1 MASTRN
7 KNDVG
12 NYAAEQYSIVEQREN
27 LLYLHQSNGHAYSTH
42 LAGDGLLSGKMG
54 SMNLS
59 YNYTDIDSY
68 LKGIGSTNL
77 VTPAAPVEPQ
87 IKEIPFLSIIDRMPL
102 LVPEPLTPM
111 RNQRPLLR

>member
-7 KNDVG
+7 KNDTG
-12 NYAAEQYSIVEQREN
+12 NYAAEQYSRNAQREH
-27 LLYLHQSNGHAYSTH
+27 LLYLHQSNGQAYSTN
-42 LAGDGLLSGKMG
+42 LAGDGLLTGQMG

-77 VTPAAPVEPQ
+77 VTPSAPVEPE

-102 LVPEPLTPM
+102 IVPEPLKPM
-111 RNQRPLLR
+111 HNQRPLLR